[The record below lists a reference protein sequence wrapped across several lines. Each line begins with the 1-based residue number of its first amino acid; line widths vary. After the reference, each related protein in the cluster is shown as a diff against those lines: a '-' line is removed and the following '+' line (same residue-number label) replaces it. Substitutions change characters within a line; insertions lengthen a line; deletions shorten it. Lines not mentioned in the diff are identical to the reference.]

1 MHQELLDEYFQAAL
15 QAKSFAQQQAYFR
28 EQFQLIEF
36 YLAKGEL
43 AKAAEAAAEAL
54 SRPQLQVVVHGKT
67 TPALPPDSLAD
78 APLA

>member
-54 SRPQLQVVVHGKT
+54 SGATSGRRAWEDHSRLT
-67 TPALPPDSLAD
+67 ADSLAD